1 MKLKIETPMAS
12 APIVAAES
20 APQCPA
26 MAVDTMPMSGT
37 VMFET
42 ILGSAMRS
50 ISRFMFITQD
60 RVSQPMPGG
69 AGLLPECRRSSGS
82 YFSAKI
88 RQKQAF
94 CRLPAQLFLKR
105 LKSGTLCVIIR
116 KNGLPLPGGNRLG
129 RAASGITRVNPVG
142 TFRSLPPII
151 Y

>member
-50 ISRFMFITQD
+50 ISRFMFMESD
-60 RVSQPMPGG
+60 
-69 AGLLPECRRSSGS
+69 
-82 YFSAKI
+82 
-88 RQKQAF
+88 
-94 CRLPAQLFLKR
+94 
-105 LKSGTLCVIIR
+105 
-116 KNGLPLPGGNRLG
+116 GGNTRQTTPGIVYG
-129 RAASGITRVNPVG
+129 RKDNAKAAN
-142 TFRSLPPII
+142 L
-151 Y
+151 

>member
-50 ISRFMFITQD
+50 ISRFMVITD
-60 RVSQPMPGG
+60 
-69 AGLLPECRRSSGS
+69 
-82 YFSAKI
+82 AKI
-88 RQKQAF
+88 VISRLLF
-94 CRLPAQLFLKR
+94 CH
-105 LKSGTLCVIIR
+105 
-116 KNGLPLPGGNRLG
+116 
-129 RAASGITRVNPVG
+129 
-142 TFRSLPPII
+142 SLPN
-151 Y
+151 